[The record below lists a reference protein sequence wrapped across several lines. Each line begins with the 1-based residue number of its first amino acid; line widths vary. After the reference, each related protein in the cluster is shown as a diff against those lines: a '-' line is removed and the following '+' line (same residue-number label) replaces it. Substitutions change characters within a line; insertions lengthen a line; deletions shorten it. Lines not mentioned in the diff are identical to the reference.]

1 MVRTVAVWGMSEMM
15 TLRVS
20 LDEET
25 YDALMVDASRHVRP
39 LKSHLKVI
47 LRQALGLEFPYPDVK
62 NPASGANAAGY
73 GASPHGETLD
83 DDARS

>member
-47 LRQALGLEFPYPDVK
+47 LRQALGLEFPYPDTRK
-62 NPASGANAAGY
+62 PASAGDAPGH
-73 GASPHGETLD
+73 GASLNGETFEH
-83 DDARS
+83 DARR